1 MDQIIW
7 SDQYI
12 ETSKKSHQPVQAK
25 FWNYTLPS
33 ILLPNDQPVYCS
45 IETTLISRSEFF
57 QGDRAREFEAKF
69 FVSLLIFEQPRA
81 LNSH

>member
-1 MDQIIW
+1 M
-7 SDQYI
+7 
-12 ETSKKSHQPVQAK
+12 HQPFQAN
-25 FWNYTLPS
+25 FWNYIQPS
-33 ILLPNDQPVYCS
+33 ILLVNRQPVYCS

-57 QGDRAREFEAKF
+57 QGDRAREFEANF